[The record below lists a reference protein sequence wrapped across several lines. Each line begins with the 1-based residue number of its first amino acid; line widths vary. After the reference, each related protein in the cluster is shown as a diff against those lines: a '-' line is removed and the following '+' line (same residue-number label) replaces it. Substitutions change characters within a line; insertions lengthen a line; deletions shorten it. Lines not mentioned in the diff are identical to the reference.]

1 MQLERTEERIIL
13 LLFVAAFLDELRHL
27 EISFSLNGVD
37 RLIRSHGH
45 TLHDIFML
53 REGTFERIP
62 DIVAWP
68 GESV

>member
-1 MQLERTEERIIL
+1 MHLII
-13 LLFVAAFLDELRHL
+13 FIAEFLDELRHL
-27 EISFSLNGVD
+27 QMSFSLDGVD

-53 REGTFERIP
+53 REGAFERIA

-68 GESV
+68 GETMWHAGILGK